1 MPLTSAIALTLLIGQ
16 VNPDVR
22 VYKKG
27 KIEASMKLG
36 RVPGSSALANLARTT
51 VRRDEGKLYDEFM
64 KQARE
69 VERDFGTVDW
79 PGCSFES
86 SSRIAFQDA
95 RAISIVVDC
104 YQYLGGAHGLG
115 VTRTYSFGMV
125 AGKPKQLSLKDVV
138 GKNNVDKVQIL
149 LIEKIVKHPRTAWKD
164 MGWLT
169 ELSEEQLNRFWVSKK
184 GLTWEFNPYELASYA
199 DGPFTFSLS
208 WAEMKGLISKTSPL
222 GHLAR

>member
-27 KIEASMKLG
+27 KIEAEMKLG
-36 RVPGSSALANLARTT
+36 RVPGSSALANLARNT
-51 VRRDEGKLYDEFM
+51 VRRAETKDYDEFM

-69 VERDFGTVDW
+69 VERDFGYDW

-86 SSRIAFQDA
+86 SSKVAFQDA

-115 VTRTYSFGMV
+115 VTRTYNFGLV
-125 AGKPKQLSLKDVV
+125 QGKPKVLSLKDVV
-138 GKNNVDKVQIL
+138 GAGNVEKVQIL

-169 ELSEEQLNRFWVSKK
+169 ELSEQQLNRFWVNKK
-184 GLTWEFNPYELASYA
+184 GLTWEFDPYELASYA
-199 DGPFTFSLS
+199 VGPFTFSLS

>member
-22 VYKKG
+22 VYKRG
-27 KIEASMKLG
+27 KIEAEMKLG
-36 RVPGSSALANLARTT
+36 RVPGSSPLANLARST
-51 VRRDEGKLYDEFM
+51 VRRAESKDYDEFM

-69 VERDFGTVDW
+69 VERDFGYDW

-86 SSRIAFQDA
+86 SSKVAFQDA

-104 YQYLGGAHGLG
+104 YQYLGGAHGIG
-115 VTRTYSFGMV
+115 VTRTYNFGLV
-125 AGKPKQLSLKDVV
+125 QGKPKELSLKDVV
-138 GKNNVDKVQIL
+138 GAGNVEKVQIL

-169 ELSEEQLNRFWVSKK
+169 ELSEEQLNRFWVNKK

-208 WAEMKGLISKTSPL
+208 WAEMKGLIAKTSPL

>member
-1 MPLTSAIALTLLIGQ
+1 MPLTSAIALTLLVGQ

-27 KIEASMKLG
+27 KIEAEMKLG
-36 RVPGSSALANLARTT
+36 RVSGSSGLATLARNT
-51 VRRDEGKLYDEFM
+51 VRKAETKNYDDFM

-69 VERDFGTVDW
+69 VERDFGYDW
-79 PGCSFES
+79 PGCSYEAASKAAFED
-86 SSRIAFQDA
+86 SRL
-95 RAISIVVDC
+95 ISIVVGC

-115 VTRTYSFGMV
+115 VTRTYNFGLV
-125 AGKPKQLSLKDVV
+125 GGKPKHLTLKDVV
-138 GKNNVDKVQIL
+138 GKSNVEKVQIL

-169 ELSEEQLNRFWVSKK
+169 TLSEDQLNRFWVSKW
-184 GLTWEFNPYELASYA
+184 GLTWEFDPYELASYA

-208 WAEMKGLISKTSPL
+208 WAEMKGLIAKNSPV

>member
-1 MPLTSAIALTLLIGQ
+1 MPLTSAIAMTLLIGQ

-27 KIEASMKLG
+27 KIEAEMKLG
-36 RVPGSSALANLARTT
+36 RVPGSSALANLARST
-51 VRRDEGKLYDEFM
+51 VRRAETKHYNDFM
-64 KQARE
+64 KEAFE
-69 VERDFGTVDW
+69 VKRDFGSSDW

-86 SSRIAFQDA
+86 SSRIAIQDA
-95 RAISIVVDC
+95 RAISVVVDC
-104 YQYLGGAHGLG
+104 YQYLGGAHGIG
-115 VTRTYSFGMV
+115 VTRTYNFGLV
-125 AGKPKQLSLKDVV
+125 QGKPKELSLRNVV
-138 GKNNVDKVQIL
+138 GAGNVEKVQIL

-169 ELSEEQLNRFWVSKK
+169 ELSEQQLNRFWVNKK

-208 WAEMKGLISKTSPL
+208 WAEMKGLIAKTSPL